1 MKAGSFCGCVS
12 HDLQGAVRWLG
23 LAALMKLYV
32 LAGEASGDKLGAA
45 LMRGLGSLVQD
56 VEFRGVAGSEMQQE
70 GMESLFPMD
79 DLSVMGIA
87 EVFPKYLKLRRRLNE
102 VVADCVAWQP
112 DALITIDVP
121 DFSQRMAC
129 AVRKGIPDMRCIH
142 YVAPSVWAWRAS
154 RAEKMARCTDH
165 VLALLPFEPPHM
177 TRAGMTCEFVGHP
190 VVAEPLAGPEDVRT
204 FRTETG
210 IGDAPIVLAL
220 PGSRPKE
227 VARLVPV
234 FGEAMHR
241 ILASRPEVRVVVP
254 AAGPV
259 ASAVREGVRA
269 WPGEPIVIDPRDGAP
284 ELKQAAFAAAD
295 VAVAA
300 SGTVSLELAANAT
313 PMVVAYDMNWL
324 SWQVMSRLATIDSVT
339 LVNLVTDT
347 RTVPEFLGPDCKPA
361 AIADAVNELLSGHSA
376 REAQLDAMATTMARL
391 GRGEETPGLRAA
403 RSVLAALA
411 KNGNGRGQ

>member
-1 MKAGSFCGCVS
+1 
-12 HDLQGAVRWLG
+12 
-23 LAALMKLYV
+23 MKLYL
-32 LAGEASGDKLGAA
+32 LAGEASGDRLGAA
-45 LMRGLGSLVQD
+45 LIRGLGLLAQD
-56 VEFRGVAGSEMQQE
+56 LEFRGVAGLEMQQE

-79 DLSVMGIA
+79 ELSVMGIA
-87 EVFPKYLKLRRRLNE
+87 EVLPKYLKLRRRLNE

-121 DFSQRMAC
+121 DFSQRMAY
-129 AVRKGIPDMRCIH
+129 AVRKRHPGMCCIH

-154 RAEKMARCTDH
+154 RAERMARHTDH

-177 TRAGMTCEFVGHP
+177 TRAGVTCEFVGHP

-204 FRTETG
+204 FRAETG
-210 IGDAPIVLAL
+210 TGDAPIVLAL

-241 ILASRPEVRVVVP
+241 VLASRPEVRIVVP

-269 WPGEPIVIDPRDGAP
+269 WPGEPIVLDPRDGAP
-284 ELKQAAFAAAD
+284 AMKRAAFAAAD
-295 VAVAA
+295 VALAA
-300 SGTVSLELAANAT
+300 SGSVSLELAANAT

-324 SWQVMSRLATIDSVT
+324 SCQVMSRLATIDTVT
-339 LVNLVTDT
+339 LVNLVTGT
-347 RTVPEFLGPDCKPA
+347 RTVPEFLGPDCKPS
-361 AIADAVNELLSGHSA
+361 AIAEAVIELLSGHAA
-376 REAQLDAMATTMARL
+376 REAQLDAMATTMTRL
-391 GRGEETPGLRAA
+391 GRGEEAPGLRAA
-403 RSVLAALA
+403 RSVLAAISR
-411 KNGNGRGQ
+411 KGNGGER